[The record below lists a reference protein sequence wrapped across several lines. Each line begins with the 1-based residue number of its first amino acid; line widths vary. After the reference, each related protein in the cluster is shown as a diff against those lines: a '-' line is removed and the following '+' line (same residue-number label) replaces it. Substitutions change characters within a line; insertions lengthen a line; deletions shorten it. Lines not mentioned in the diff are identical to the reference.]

1 MRIFNN
7 REISKGSG
15 IMNKKWVL
23 ILLLVLLVSVGG
35 TSMARSLSPCP
46 DKPNCVSSLA
56 TKVEQQ
62 IAPLKYT
69 GNMERAK
76 KHLLSVIHGFPR
88 TEIIAN
94 EESYLHVTFTSFIFR
109 FTDDVEFLFDADAK
123 LIQLRSASR
132 VGHSDLGANRK
143 RVAQIRQRF
152 YDSKR

>member
-1 MRIFNN
+1 MRI
-7 REISKGSG
+7 
-15 IMNKKWVL
+15 KWVL
-23 ILLLVLLVSVGG
+23 ILLFVLLFAVGG

-56 TKVEQQ
+56 ATVEQR
-62 IAPLKYT
+62 IDPLSYT
-69 GNMERAK
+69 GTMESAK
-76 KHLLSVIHGFPR
+76 KQLLSVIQRFPR

-94 EESYLHVTFTSFIFR
+94 EERYLHVTFTSFIFR
-109 FTDDVEFLFDADAK
+109 FTDDVEFLLDDDAK

-152 YDSKR
+152 LQAQESPHNE